1 MGSQPQP
8 GLDQMTVAAGPT
20 AGALGRHHV
29 KKQLLP
35 PVVEI
40 IHACCSI
47 FFFAQARLLSQQLK
61 WLTSCCAGYIEIR
74 KT

>member
-20 AGALGRHHV
+20 AGALVRHHV

-47 FFFAQARLLSQQLK
+47 FFAQATLLSQQLK
-61 WLTSCCAGYIEIR
+61 RLTSCCAGYIEIR